1 MLDIPFEIGYPRKMK
16 REWKQK
22 TWFQAPDGTKGSN
35 DLVAKEAGVTTG
47 TVYNV
52 FNYPEKVIPETT
64 KRVLEA
70 VKKLNYSYGVMPT
83 KKMCTVC
90 KVAKPF
96 EDFYDGYKAKKQR
109 NDTNKK
115 YPHSRCKECDH
126 ARNKAYH
133 KDNTVQVRKRQLIS
147 HRRRLYGLTE
157 EEYSN
162 MILSQN
168 NICAICNKS
177 SHKTLHIDHNHITG
191 KVRGLLCSNCNMAIG
206 LLQDDI
212 ESLTRAIEYLS

>member
-1 MLDIPFEIGYPRKMK
+1 MK
-16 REWKQK
+16 QWKQR

-35 DLVAKEAGVTTG
+35 ALVAKEAGVTVG

-64 KRVLEA
+64 NKVLEA
-70 VKKLNYSYGVMPT
+70 VKKLNYAYNVMPT
-83 KKMCTVC
+83 RKMCTVC

-109 NDTNKK
+109 DVTNRK

-126 ARNKAYH
+126 ARVKIYH
-133 KDNTVQVRKRQLIS
+133 KDNKAKVTKRQLIS
-147 HRRRLYGLTE
+147 HRRRLYGLNE
-157 EEYSN
+157 EEYNN

-168 NICAICNKS
+168 NLCAICNKPS
-177 SHKTLHIDHNHITG
+177 DKTLHIDHDHVTG
-191 KVRGLLCSNCNMAIG
+191 RVRGLLCSNCNLGIG
-206 LLQDDI
+206 LLEEDLI
-212 ESLTRAIEYLS
+212 VLNRAIEYLS

>member
-1 MLDIPFEIGYPRKMK
+1 MK
-16 REWKQK
+16 QWKQR

-35 DLVAKEAGVTTG
+35 ALVAKEAGVTVG

-64 KRVLEA
+64 NKVLEA
-70 VKKLNYSYGVMPT
+70 VKQLNYNYNAMPT
-83 KKMCTVC
+83 MKMCTVC

-109 NDTNKK
+109 DVTNKK

-126 ARNKAYH
+126 ARVRVYH
-133 KDNTVQVRKRQLIS
+133 KDNKAKVTKRQLIS
-147 HRRRLYGLTE
+147 HRRRLYGLNE
-157 EEYSN
+157 EEYNN

-168 NICAICNKS
+168 NLCAICNKPS
-177 SHKTLHIDHNHITG
+177 NKTLHIDHDHVTG
-191 KVRGLLCSNCNMAIG
+191 RVRGLLCSNCNLGIG
-206 LLQDDI
+206 LLEEDLI
-212 ESLTRAIEYLS
+212 ILNRAIEYLS

>member
-1 MLDIPFEIGYPRKMK
+1 MK
-16 REWKQK
+16 QWKQR

-35 DLVAKEAGVTTG
+35 ALVAKEAGVTVG

-64 KRVLEA
+64 NKVLEA
-70 VKKLNYSYGVMPT
+70 VKKLNYAYNVMPT
-83 KKMCTVC
+83 MKMCTVC

-109 NDTNKK
+109 DVTNRK

-126 ARNKAYH
+126 ARVKIYH
-133 KDNTVQVRKRQLIS
+133 KDNKAKVTKRQLIS
-147 HRRRLYGLTE
+147 HRRRLYGLNE
-157 EEYSN
+157 EEYNN

-168 NICAICNKS
+168 NLCAICNKPS
-177 SHKTLHIDHNHITG
+177 DKTLHIDHDHVTG
-191 KVRGLLCSNCNMAIG
+191 RVRGLLCSNCNLGIG
-206 LLQDDI
+206 LLEEDLI
-212 ESLTRAIEYLS
+212 VLNRAIEYLS